1 MVVLVVVLAGRVEF
15 KLVLLVLVVVLAG
28 GLVVLVVV
36 VFVEIGVVV
45 VPTLFINCPAA
56 LVMRAPVGSFLY
68 CQNMT
73 PAYHLSYW
81 KALTHQLPRSMVETV
96 PVLAA
101 SA

>member
-1 MVVLVVVLAGRVEF
+1 LVVLVVFVGGRVEF
-15 KLVLLVLVVVLAG
+15 KLVVLVLVVVLAG

-45 VPTLFINCPAA
+45 VPALFINWPAA

-73 PAYHLSYW
+73 PAYHLSY
-81 KALTHQLPRSMVETV
+81 
-96 PVLAA
+96 
-101 SA
+101 